1 MVKERTYYDR
11 LGVNPTASPE
21 ELKKA
26 YRLLSLQYHP
36 DKNPEEGGGEKF
48 KLISQ
53 AYEVLS
59 DPRKR
64 RVYDEGGEEALQQ
77 GGGGG
82 GGSRNPMDI
91 FNMFFGGGMSGE
103 NNNEDEED
111 EDDDDD
117 GGGGGFGF
125 PFGLRGGGRSGGG
138 HGSGKPPP
146 TKHRLVVSLEQL
158 MVGGWRKLRLDR
170 KRPCAACDGRGGR
183 ANAFTETCTTCHGK
197 GVKVSYQQLGPGLV
211 EMHGSCTSCGGAG
224 RIIAK
229 ADQCTTC
236 QGNRTINQTKVTQV
250 LVERGMKDG
259 TTIVLKG
266 EGDQEPGQEEA
277 GDVVIILQEKPHDT
291 YVREGPHL
299 HLDMKISLRES
310 LCGVRRAV
318 TTLDDRLL
326 TLTTSPGGVIP
337 PGGQLRVRDEGLPM
351 LRNPYVRG
359 DLIVEFQIDFPDKVD
374 ADFISEFEAFFPRP
388 PNTNKGVG
396 VGDLEEGQ
404 QEAEMVDMLPYDIP
418 VGGHEG
424 GGGRD
429 KGNAYEEDMETE
441 DNQPPGC
448 RQS

>member
-1 MVKERTYYDR
+1 MVKETTYYDR
-11 LGVNPTASPE
+11 LGVEPNASPE
-21 ELKKA
+21 DLKKA

-36 DKNPEEGGGEKF
+36 DKNPEGGEKF

-82 GGSRNPMDI
+82 GGFRNPMDI
-91 FNMFFGGGMSGE
+91 FNMFFGGGMAGE
-103 NNNEDEED
+103 NNNDDDD

-117 GGGGGFGF
+117 GGGFGF
-125 PFGLRGGGRSGGG
+125 PFGLRGGGGGRG
-138 HGSGKPPP
+138 NGKPPP

-170 KRPCAACDGRGGR
+170 KRPCSDCDGRGGR
-183 ANAFTETCTTCHGK
+183 ANAFTETCTTCNGK

-236 QGNRTINQTKVTQV
+236 QGNRTNNQTKVTQV

-266 EGDQEPGQEEA
+266 EGDQEPGQDA
-277 GDVVIILQEKPHDT
+277 GDVVIILQEKSHNT
-291 YVREGPHL
+291 FVREGLHL
-299 HLDMKISLRES
+299 HLDVKISLSEA

-318 TTLDDRLL
+318 TTLDDRIL
-326 TLTTSPGGVIP
+326 TLTTSPGAVIP

-351 LRNPYVRG
+351 LRNPY
-359 DLIVEFQIDFPDKVD
+359 IDFPDKVD

-388 PNTNKGVG
+388 PNTNTNSSNKGVG
-396 VGDLEEGQ
+396 RH
-404 QEAEMVDMLPYDIP
+404 
-418 VGGHEG
+418 GGG
-424 GGGRD
+424 AAGGRD
-429 KGNAYEEDMETE
+429 G
-441 DNQPPGC
+441 
-448 RQS
+448 